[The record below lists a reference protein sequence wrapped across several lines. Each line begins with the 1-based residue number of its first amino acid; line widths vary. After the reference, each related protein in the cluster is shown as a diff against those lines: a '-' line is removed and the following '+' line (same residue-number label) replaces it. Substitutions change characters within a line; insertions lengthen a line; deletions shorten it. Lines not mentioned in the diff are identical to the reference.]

1 MKQIIV
7 VVSML
12 LLFIAVGIFGIKNSI
27 NPKQKIKNL
36 NLSTDLIL
44 PTGTTDVIRII
55 SNIEKEKKEF
65 KAGVYYG
72 SRSFLSLIRSGR
84 TNITDIEVYNMSIII
99 RKQAKGEKK

>member
-55 SNIEKEKKEF
+55 SNIEKGTKYEHF
-65 KAGVYYG
+65 NILTLV
-72 SRSFLSLIRSGR
+72 LVLI
-84 TNITDIEVYNMSIII
+84 MLL
-99 RKQAKGEKK
+99 